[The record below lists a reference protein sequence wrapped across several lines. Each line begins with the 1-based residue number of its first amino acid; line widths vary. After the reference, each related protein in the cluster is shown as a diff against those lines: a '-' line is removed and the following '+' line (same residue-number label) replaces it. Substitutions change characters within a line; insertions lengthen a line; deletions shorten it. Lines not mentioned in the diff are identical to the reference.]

1 MSILSKSADVMM
13 TEKHAMRLT
22 ERVRRG
28 DLFLKDMWRT
38 SKGEQSF
45 LALLERCPDLSDE
58 GRTDLKWK
66 FYDAVS
72 EW

>member
-1 MSILSKSADVMM
+1 M